1 MSQVKR
7 KREDGS
13 PEATTAVAKDPSA
26 TRHAG
31 SAGAKVYHCD
41 YCNRDITNQV
51 RIRCA
56 ECQEFD
62 LCLDCFSVGAEIQS
76 HKRSHSYR
84 VMEKLDFPVL
94 SNDWTAHEELML
106 LQALDLYGLGN
117 WVEVAMHVGTQS
129 KTKCEEHYYQYYIDF
144 PGTGPYPDVSRCTER
159 NTLAPLSASM
169 LADMQQTAQARHMT
183 PQHQPA
189 KKKDYYA
196 DCPPGSEIVGY
207 MPRRGDFDV
216 EYDNDAEAVLAD
228 LAIDSKDSEWESKL
242 KTTLLEAYNWR
253 LEERRKRKEFVLKRD
268 LLDLK
273 KQQISDR
280 RRTPEDKELHQQLR
294 VFSRVMAPDKYDELL
309 MGLVQEQRIRKRI
322 KELQEFRSMGCFT
335 FDDIERKKSEMP
347 EFSSSSVSG
356 GHHVHKHKHWKSEAA
371 EKKRKLAE
379 QARKLLHL
387 LCLLIAAVTSLQA
400 AKLARQPGGEFLS
413 DKETSLCE
421 LLSISPMQVAHPIFF
436 PMLSLLGIAYT

>member
-7 KREDGS
+7 KRDDGS
-13 PEATTAVAKDPSA
+13 PEATPTAKDLPAS
-26 TRHAG
+26 RQAG
-31 SAGAKVYHCD
+31 PAGAKVYHCD
-41 YCNRDITNQV
+41 YCRRDITNQV

-84 VMEKLDFPVL
+84 VMEKLDFPIL
-94 SNDWTAHEELML
+94 SADWTAHEELML

-129 KTKCEEHYYQYYIDF
+129 KSKCEEHYYQYYIDF

-159 NTLAPLSASM
+159 NTLAPLSAAM
-169 LADMQQTAQARHMT
+169 QADMHQTALARHMT
-183 PQHQPA
+183 PQHQPT
-189 KKKDYYA
+189 KKKDYYL

-228 LAIDSKDSEWESKL
+228 LTIDSKDSEWESKL

-280 RRTPEDKELHQQLR
+280 RRTPDDKELHQQLR

-347 EFSSSSVSG
+347 DLSGSSASG

-371 EKKRKLAE
+371 EKKRMLAE
-379 QARKLLHL
+379 QVIRLLH
-387 LCLLIAAVTSLQA
+387 V
-400 AKLARQPGGEFLS
+400 FVF
-413 DKETSLCE
+413 
-421 LLSISPMQVAHPIFF
+421 MHN
-436 PMLSLLGIAYT
+436 

>member
-1 MSQVKR
+1 LVPFFSWYHPLILKQAMSQVKR
-7 KREDGS
+7 KREHGS
-13 PEATTAVAKDPSA
+13 PEPPGAAKDVPAARYSA
-26 TRHAG
+26 APGTV
-31 SAGAKVYHCD
+31 GAKVYHCD
-41 YCNRDITNQV
+41 YCHRDITNQV

-56 ECQEFD
+56 ECHEFD
-62 LCLDCFSVGAEIQS
+62 LCLDCFSVGVEIQS
-76 HKRSHSYR
+76 HKRTHSYR

-94 SNDWTAHEELML
+94 SSDWTAHEELML
-106 LQALDLYGLGN
+106 LHALDLYGLGN

-129 KTKCEEHYYQYYIDF
+129 KSKCEEHYYQYYIDF

-159 NTLAPLSASM
+159 NTLIPLPASVQAEM
-169 LADMQQTAQARHMT
+169 HQTAQARHMT
-183 PQHQPA
+183 PQHQPT

-228 LAIDSKDSEWESKL
+228 LTIDSKDSEWETKL

-322 KELQEFRSMGCFT
+322 KELQEFRSMGCLT
-335 FDDIERKKSEMP
+335 FDDIERKKADMP
-347 EFSSSSVSG
+347 EYSGSSASG

-371 EKKRKLAE
+371 EKKKILAE
-379 QARKLLHL
+379 Q
-387 LCLLIAAVTSLQA
+387 V
-400 AKLARQPGGEFLS
+400 E
-413 DKETSLCE
+413 
-421 LLSISPMQVAHPIFF
+421 
-436 PMLSLLGIAYT
+436 YT

>member
-1 MSQVKR
+1 MSQLKR

-13 PEATTAVAKDPSA
+13 PEPPAGTKDLAAARVPVVPGAV
-26 TRHAG
+26 
-31 SAGAKVYHCD
+31 GAKVFHCD
-41 YCNRDITNQV
+41 YCHRDITNQV

-62 LCLDCFSVGAEIQS
+62 LCLDCFSVGAEIQA
-76 HKRSHSYR
+76 HKRTHSYR

-94 SNDWTAHEELML
+94 SSDWTAHEELML

-129 KTKCEEHYYQYYIDF
+129 KTKCEEHYYQFYIDF
-144 PGTGPYPDVSRCTER
+144 PGTGPYPDVSRCAER
-159 NTLAPLSASM
+159 NTLIPLSASVQAEM
-169 LADMQQTAQARHMT
+169 HTIAQARHMT
-183 PQHQPA
+183 PQHQPT

-228 LAIDSKDSEWESKL
+228 LTIDSKDSDWEIRL

-294 VFSRVMAPDKYDELL
+294 VFSRVMAPDKYDELV

-347 EFSSSSVSG
+347 DGSGSSASG

-371 EKKRKLAE
+371 EKKKMLAE
-379 QARKLLHL
+379 QVTHVLDAIFLKLCFVDSVAGCEAGPSARWRISVRQRDQPLRGIVNITNAGLASTRRCITASY
-387 LCLLIAAVTSLQA
+387 LC
-400 AKLARQPGGEFLS
+400 
-413 DKETSLCE
+413 
-421 LLSISPMQVAHPIFF
+421 
-436 PMLSLLGIAYT
+436 